1 MTANAARREHSED
14 LVTTFS
20 LKETMFGLDA
30 MRIQEI
36 VQVGEVTQ
44 AHHAPEYIVGLMN
57 LRGKIVTIIDLA
69 RRLAL
74 YRQEILPESR
84 VLIMEWLGEYVGLLV
99 ENNCDVLHIDPE
111 NLAPRPEN
119 VQEEQARHIEGMYKH
134 KGSLIT
140 LLNVDTILAEE

>member
-1 MTANAARREHSED
+1 MTAQAARSIHSED

-20 LKETMFGLDA
+20 LRDTMFGLDA

-36 VQVGEVTQ
+36 VQVAEVTQ

-69 RRLAL
+69 GRLGL

-84 VLIMEWLGEYVGLLV
+84 VLIMEWMGEYVGLLV
-99 ENNCDVLHIDPE
+99 ENHCDVLHIDPE
-111 NLAPRPEN
+111 NISPRPEN
-119 VQEEQARHIEGMYKH
+119 VPEEQARHIEGMYKD
-134 KGSLIT
+134 KSGLIT
-140 LLNVDTILAEE
+140 LLNVDTVLAEE

>member
-1 MTANAARREHSED
+1 MTAYAARKDHSED

-20 LKETMFGLDA
+20 LGDTMFGLDA

-69 RRLAL
+69 GRLGL
-74 YRQEILPESR
+74 HRQENLSESR
-84 VLIMEWLGEYVGLLV
+84 VLIMEWMGEHVGLLV

-119 VQEEQARHIEGMYKH
+119 IREEQAPYIEGMYKH
-134 KGSLIT
+134 RAGLIA
-140 LLNVDTILAEE
+140 LLNVDSVLAEE